1 MPRLNGRTHLDEATL
16 AHCIDQQTIP
26 LNKIYLAPRVGN
38 KIFRPQ
44 KAAYMFQNIPNLS
57 QSQKESLISDFVER
71 SMKSKPIHFTPEVYG
86 AFSLNATRP
95 NVMRDMA
102 IQVDEFL
109 PPLYSVVSP
118 ISSADAET
126 NEPRTPDS
134 SVTGLLTDMYPEP
147 DNSEDDAPN
156 EADDASGADT
166 DDEGLDV
173 AVRHPS
179 RPEPTQ
185 PGFIVPFPQPF
196 VSPQPPGGRANTH
209 LRFSSPNRRR
219 PRINPFP

>member
-86 AFSLNATRP
+86 AFSLN
-95 NVMRDMA
+95 
-102 IQVDEFL
+102 
-109 PPLYSVVSP
+109 
-118 ISSADAET
+118 
-126 NEPRTPDS
+126 EPRTPDS

-209 LRFSSPNRRR
+209 LRFSDGVSPNRRA
-219 PRINPFP
+219 RINPFP